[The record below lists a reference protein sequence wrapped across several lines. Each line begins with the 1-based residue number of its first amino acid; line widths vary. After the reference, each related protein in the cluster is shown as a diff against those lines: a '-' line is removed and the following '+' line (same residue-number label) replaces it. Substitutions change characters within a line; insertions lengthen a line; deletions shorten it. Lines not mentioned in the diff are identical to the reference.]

1 MDNIVTWRETDNEK
15 IFAYASLNG
24 FETPVW
30 KQKAFEEGPYA
41 FYVRRNGCGHCCC
54 AMAARL
60 YGVEIDPYTEM
71 ETCVEL
77 WGEPEKG
84 RDWYQTARGITE
96 ILRSYGISSSAFGVP
111 AGEEELAETERL
123 LDCAL
128 SSGHPVIFW
137 SHPSGKDNPF
147 SAGEHYVLAVGYD
160 EDGNVVIA
168 NSGKGIQLCGMET
181 VMEVLYRG
189 ATAENTE
196 WGIDDDDTIPQ
207 SGGIVIV

>member
-1 MDNIVTWRETDNEK
+1 MDNIVTWRETDDEK
-15 IFAYASLNG
+15 IYAYVSLNG

-30 KQKAFEEGPYA
+30 KQKAFDEGQYA

-60 YGVEIDPYTEM
+60 YGVETDPYREM
-71 ETCVEL
+71 ETCVER

-96 ILRSYGISSSAFGVP
+96 ILHSFGISSTALGVP
-111 AGEEELAETERL
+111 TGEEELEETRRL
-123 LDCAL
+123 MESAL
-128 SSGHPVIFW
+128 SSGHPVIIW
-137 SHPSGKDNPF
+137 SHPYKKDNPF
-147 SAGEHYVLAVGYD
+147 SAGEHYVLAVGHD
-160 EDGNVVIA
+160 KDGNVVIA
-168 NSGKGIQLCGMET
+168 NSGKGVQLCGMDT
-181 VMEVLYRG
+181 VMDVLYKG
-189 ATAENTE
+189 AAAENTE